1 MIRRRVTRAI
11 VGSIVLIAVMTALLP
26 LAYGAVSALS
36 PDGRSMSLDPSTWVW
51 DNYRTIFALP
61 EFSRALTNSVIVSTA
76 TVAISILAAIPA
88 AYVLT
93 RAPRPTDN
101 LALGFLATRMVPGI
115 VLIIPIYLLYRD
127 IGLIDSQLGLVVA
140 YLTFGVPFAVWMLW
154 GFFAEVPREMD
165 DAAALDGIGHIAMMW
180 RILVPIT
187 RGGILSTAVL
197 LFVFC
202 WNEFLFATL
211 LMTGDGMT
219 FIPLITRFVL
229 PQGPLY
235 GQIFAGATVF
245 LLPPMVALLL
255 IRNRLSEAFSLG
267 GIQ

>member
-1 MIRRRVTRAI
+1 
-11 VGSIVLIAVMTALLP
+11 
-26 LAYGAVSALS
+26 
-36 PDGRSMSLDPSTWVW
+36 
-51 DNYRTIFALP
+51 
-61 EFSRALTNSVIVSTA
+61 
-76 TVAISILAAIPA
+76 
-88 AYVLT
+88 
-93 RAPRPTDN
+93 
-101 LALGFLATRMVPGI
+101 MVPGI

-127 IGLIDSQLGLVVA
+127 IGLIDSQIGLVAA

-154 GFFAEVPREMD
+154 GFFAEIPREMD
-165 DAAALDGIGHIAMMW
+165 DAGALDGVGHIGMMW
-180 RILVPIT
+180 RILVPIA
-187 RGGILSTAVL
+187 RGGLLTTAVL

-211 LMTGDGMT
+211 LMSGDGMT

-235 GQIFAGATVF
+235 GQIFAGATIF
-245 LLPPMVALLL
+245 LVPPMIALLL